1 MIRVNLILFCLSIQ
15 SLFCVNK
22 IQEINTSFEEKKISI
37 ISIGEGSSLADA
49 FGHTGI
55 RVVSNGSDIVFNFGV
70 YDFSAPNFYSNFV
83 KGRPVYKLA
92 VQKYENFK
100 DGYIYQ
106 NRYLVEH
113 ELNINEESKMN
124 IIDLL
129 INNSRP
135 ENKYYT
141 YDYLRDNCSTRV
153 ADILIDD
160 TNNEFKDDKLE
171 SEAVFTYRELIH
183 KKIGEN
189 SWAAVGIDLC
199 LGAIID
205 KKISVRETFFI
216 PEKLMQYMDELM
228 IDYSKPI
235 TKNIIFSPD
244 SPSRYNEGFPKPF
257 LLNSIISFLIILLT
271 YFNFK
276 NNSWNRSIDFI
287 IYLFSGLVGVLIIYL
302 WFFSNHFASAQ
313 NFNFLWA
320 FPFNLAVVFALIR
333 KTPPMWTINFVKLN
347 IILLILLF
355 IHWTTGVQKYNITL
369 LPIFISLL
377 VRYSYLVIQINK
389 TRHENLQ

>member
-1 MIRVNLILFCLSIQ
+1 MIRVYLILFCLSIH
-15 SLFCVNK
+15 SLYCVNK
-22 IQEINTSFEEKKISI
+22 TEGTKISSEETKVSI

-55 RVVSNGSDIVFNFGV
+55 RVISNGNDIVFNFGV

-92 VQKYENFK
+92 VQKYEKFK

-113 ELNINEESKMN
+113 ELNISEESKMN

-129 INNSRP
+129 VNNSRP

-160 TNNEFKDDKLE
+160 TNNKFRDDKLE
-171 SEAVFTYRELIH
+171 SEALFTYRELIH
-183 KKIGEN
+183 EKISEN
-189 SWAAVGIDLC
+189 SWAALGIDLC

-216 PEKLMQYMDELM
+216 PEKLMKYMDGLM
-228 IDYSKPI
+228 KDYSKPI
-235 TKNIIFSPD
+235 TKNIIFLPD
-244 SPSRYNEGFPKPF
+244 SPSKYNEEFPKPF
-257 LLNSIISFLIILLT
+257 LVNSIISLFIILLT

-276 NNSWNRSIDFI
+276 NSSWNRSIDFI

-320 FPFNLAVVFALIR
+320 FPFNLAVVFALIK
-333 KTPPMWTINFVKLN
+333 KTPPLWTINFVKLN

-355 IHWTTGVQKYNITL
+355 IHWITGVQKYNITL

>member
-1 MIRVNLILFCLSIQ
+1 MIRVYLILFYLSIQ

-22 IQEINTSFEEKKISI
+22 TEETITSFEGTKISI

-55 RVVSNGSDIVFNFGV
+55 RVISNGNDIVFNFGV

-113 ELNINEESKMN
+113 ELNISEESKMN

-129 INNSRP
+129 VNNSRP

-141 YDYLRDNCSTRV
+141 YDYLRDNCSTRI

-160 TNNEFKDDKLE
+160 TNNKFKDDKLE
-171 SEAVFTYRELIH
+171 SEAIFTYRELIH
-183 KKIGEN
+183 EKISQN
-189 SWAAVGIDLC
+189 SWAALGIDLC

-216 PEKLMQYMDELM
+216 PEKLMQYMDVLM
-228 IDYSKPI
+228 IDYSKSI
-235 TKNIIFSPD
+235 TKKIIFSPD
-244 SPSRYNEGFPKPF
+244 SPLKYEEGLPKPF
-257 LLNSIISFLIILLT
+257 LLNSIISVLIILLT

-320 FPFNLAVVFALIR
+320 FPFNLAVVLGLIR
-333 KTPPMWTINFVKLN
+333 KNPPIWTINFVKLN

-355 IHWTTGVQKYNITL
+355 IHWSTGVQKYNITL

>member
-1 MIRVNLILFCLSIQ
+1 MIKVYLILFCLSIQ

-113 ELNINEESKMN
+113 ELNISEESKMN

-320 FPFNLAVVFALIR
+320 FPFNLVVVFALIR
-333 KTPPMWTINFVKLN
+333 KTPPLWTINFVKLN

>member
-1 MIRVNLILFCLSIQ
+1 MIRLYLILFYLSIN
-15 SLFCVNK
+15 SLYCVNK
-22 IQEINTSFEEKKISI
+22 TEGTKTSFEEAKVSI

-55 RVVSNGSDIVFNFGV
+55 RVISNGNDIVFNFGV

-113 ELNINEESKMN
+113 ELNMSEESKMN
-124 IIDLL
+124 IIDMLV
-129 INNSRP
+129 NNSRP

-153 ADILIDD
+153 ADILIDV
-160 TNNEFKDDKLE
+160 TNNKFRVDKLE
-171 SEAVFTYRELIH
+171 SEAIVTYRELIH
-183 KKIGEN
+183 EKISEN
-189 SWAAVGIDLC
+189 SWAALGIDLC

-216 PEKLMQYMDELM
+216 PEKLMKYMDELM

-244 SPSRYNEGFPKPF
+244 SPSKYNEGFPKPF
-257 LLNSIISFLIILLT
+257 LVNSIISLLLILLT

-287 IYLFSGLVGVLIIYL
+287 IYLFSGFVGVLIIYL

-313 NFNFLWA
+313 NFNFC
-320 FPFNLAVVFALIR
+320 
-333 KTPPMWTINFVKLN
+333 
-347 IILLILLF
+347 LLY
-355 IHWTTGVQKYNITL
+355 TS
-369 LPIFISLL
+369 PSP
-377 VRYSYLVIQINK
+377 RD
-389 TRHENLQ
+389 

>member
-1 MIRVNLILFCLSIQ
+1 MIKVYLILFCLSIQ

-113 ELNINEESKMN
+113 ELNISEESKMN

-333 KTPPMWTINFVKLN
+333 KTPPLWTINFVKLN

>member
-1 MIRVNLILFCLSIQ
+1 MIRVYLILFCLSIH
-15 SLFCVNK
+15 SLYCVNK
-22 IQEINTSFEEKKISI
+22 TEGTKTSSEETKVSI

-55 RVVSNGSDIVFNFGV
+55 RVISNGNDIVFNFGV

-92 VQKYENFK
+92 VQKYEKFK

-113 ELNINEESKMN
+113 ELNISEESKMN

-129 INNSRP
+129 VNNSRP

-160 TNNEFKDDKLE
+160 TNNKFRDDKSE
-171 SEAVFTYRELIH
+171 SEALFTYRELIH
-183 KKIGEN
+183 EKISEN
-189 SWAAVGIDLC
+189 SWAALGIDLC

-216 PEKLMQYMDELM
+216 PEKLMKYMDGLM
-228 IDYSKPI
+228 INYSKPI
-235 TKNIIFSPD
+235 TKNIIFLPD
-244 SPSRYNEGFPKPF
+244 SPSKYNEEFPKPF
-257 LLNSIISFLIILLT
+257 LVNSIISLFIILLT

-276 NNSWNRSIDFI
+276 NSSWNRSIDFI
-287 IYLFSGLVGVLIIYL
+287 IYLFSGLLGVLIIYL

-320 FPFNLAVVFALIR
+320 FPFNLAVVFALI
-333 KTPPMWTINFVKLN
+333 KKNPPLWTINFVKLN

-355 IHWTTGVQKYNITL
+355 IHWITGVQKYNITL

>member
-1 MIRVNLILFCLSIQ
+1 MIRLYLILFCLSIH
-15 SLFCVNK
+15 SLYCINK
-22 IQEINTSFEEKKISI
+22 TEGTKTSFEEAKVSI

-55 RVVSNGSDIVFNFGV
+55 RVISNGNDIVFNFGV

-92 VQKYENFK
+92 VQNYENFK

-113 ELNINEESKMN
+113 ELNMSEESKMN

-160 TNNEFKDDKLE
+160 TNNKFRVDKLE
-171 SEAVFTYRELIH
+171 SEAIITYRELIH
-183 KKIGEN
+183 EKISEN
-189 SWAAVGIDLC
+189 SWAALGIDLC

-216 PEKLMQYMDELM
+216 PEKLMKYMDELM
-228 IDYSKPI
+228 MDYSKPI

-244 SPSRYNEGFPKPF
+244 LPSKYNEEFPKPF
-257 LLNSIISFLIILLT
+257 LVNLIISLLIILLT

-287 IYLFSGLVGVLIIYL
+287 IYLFSGLIGVLIIYL

-333 KTPPMWTINFVKLN
+333 KTPPLWTISFVKLN

-389 TRHENLQ
+389 TRYENLQ

>member
-320 FPFNLAVVFALIR
+320 FPFNLAMVFALIR
-333 KTPPMWTINFVKLN
+333 KTPPLWTINFVKLN

>member
-1 MIRVNLILFCLSIQ
+1 MIRVYLILFCLSIH
-15 SLFCVNK
+15 SLYCVNK
-22 IQEINTSFEEKKISI
+22 TEGTKTSSEETKVSI

-55 RVVSNGSDIVFNFGV
+55 RVISNGNDIVFNFGV

-92 VQKYENFK
+92 VQKYEKFK

-113 ELNINEESKMN
+113 ELNISEESKMN

-129 INNSRP
+129 VNNSRP

-160 TNNEFKDDKLE
+160 INNKFRDDKLE
-171 SEAVFTYRELIH
+171 SEALFTYRELIH
-183 KKIGEN
+183 EKISEN
-189 SWAAVGIDLC
+189 SWAALGIDLC

-216 PEKLMQYMDELM
+216 PEKLMKYMDGLM

-235 TKNIIFSPD
+235 TKNIIFLPD
-244 SPSRYNEGFPKPF
+244 SPSKYNEEFPKPF
-257 LLNSIISFLIILLT
+257 LVNSIISLFIILLT

-276 NNSWNRSIDFI
+276 NSSWNRSIDFI

-320 FPFNLAVVFALIR
+320 FPLI
-333 KTPPMWTINFVKLN
+333 WQWFL
-347 IILLILLF
+347 
-355 IHWTTGVQKYNITL
+355 H
-369 LPIFISLL
+369 
-377 VRYSYLVIQINK
+377 
-389 TRHENLQ
+389 

>member
-1 MIRVNLILFCLSIQ
+1 MIRLYLILFCLSIN
-15 SLFCVNK
+15 SLYCVNK
-22 IQEINTSFEEKKISI
+22 TEETKTSFEEAKVSI

-49 FGHTGI
+49 FGHTGV
-55 RVVSNGSDIVFNFGV
+55 RVISNGNDIVFNFGV

-100 DGYIYQ
+100 EGYIYQ

-113 ELNINEESKMN
+113 ELNISEESKIN

-129 INNSRP
+129 VNNSRP

-160 TNNEFKDDKLE
+160 TNNKFRVDKLE
-171 SEAVFTYRELIH
+171 SKAIITYRELIH
-183 KKIGEN
+183 EKISEN
-189 SWAAVGIDLC
+189 SWAALGIDLC

-216 PEKLMQYMDELM
+216 PEKLMKYMDELM

-244 SPSRYNEGFPKPF
+244 SPSKYNEEFPKP
-257 LLNSIISFLIILLT
+257 LLVNLIISLLIILLT
-271 YFNFK
+271 YFNFR

-287 IYLFSGLVGVLIIYL
+287 IYLFSGFVGVLIIYL

-389 TRHENLQ
+389 TRYENLQ

>member
-1 MIRVNLILFCLSIQ
+1 MIRVYLILFCLSIH
-15 SLFCVNK
+15 SLYCVNK
-22 IQEINTSFEEKKISI
+22 TEGTKTSSEETKVSI

-55 RVVSNGSDIVFNFGV
+55 RVISNGNDIVFNFGV

-92 VQKYENFK
+92 VQKYEKFK

-113 ELNINEESKMN
+113 ELNISEESKMN

-129 INNSRP
+129 VNNSRP

-160 TNNEFKDDKLE
+160 INNKFRDDKLE
-171 SEAVFTYRELIH
+171 SEALFTYRELIH
-183 KKIGEN
+183 EKISEN
-189 SWAAVGIDLC
+189 SWAALGIDLC

-216 PEKLMQYMDELM
+216 PEKLMKYMDGLI

-235 TKNIIFSPD
+235 TKNIIFLPD
-244 SPSRYNEGFPKPF
+244 SPSKYNEEFPKPF
-257 LLNSIISFLIILLT
+257 LVNSIISLFIILLT

-276 NNSWNRSIDFI
+276 NSSWNRSIDFI
-287 IYLFSGLVGVLIIYL
+287 IYLFSGLIGVLIIYL

-320 FPFNLAVVFALIR
+320 FPFNLAVVFALI
-333 KTPPMWTINFVKLN
+333 KKNPPLWTINFVKLN

-355 IHWTTGVQKYNITL
+355 IHWITGVQKYNITL

>member
-113 ELNINEESKMN
+113 ELNISEESKMN

-320 FPFNLAVVFALIR
+320 FPFNLVVVFALIR
-333 KTPPMWTINFVKLN
+333 KTPPLWTINFVKLN

>member
-333 KTPPMWTINFVKLN
+333 KTPPLWTINFVKLN

>member
-1 MIRVNLILFCLSIQ
+1 MIKVYLILFCLSIQ

-106 NRYLVEH
+106 NRYLIEH
-113 ELNINEESKMN
+113 ELNISEESKMN

-257 LLNSIISFLIILLT
+257 LLNSIISVLIILLT
-271 YFNFK
+271 YFNIK

-320 FPFNLAVVFALIR
+320 FPFNLVVVFALIR
-333 KTPPMWTINFVKLN
+333 KTPPLWTINFVKLN

>member
-1 MIRVNLILFCLSIQ
+1 MIRLYLILFCLSIN
-15 SLFCVNK
+15 SLYCVNK
-22 IQEINTSFEEKKISI
+22 TEGTKTSFEEAKVSI

-49 FGHTGI
+49 FGHTGV
-55 RVVSNGSDIVFNFGV
+55 RVISNGNDIVFNFGV

-100 DGYIYQ
+100 EGYIYQ

-113 ELNINEESKMN
+113 ELNISEESKIN

-129 INNSRP
+129 VNNSRP

-160 TNNEFKDDKLE
+160 TNNKFRVDKLE
-171 SEAVFTYRELIH
+171 SKAIITYRELIH
-183 KKIGEN
+183 EKISEN
-189 SWAAVGIDLC
+189 SWAALGIDLC

-216 PEKLMQYMDELM
+216 PEKLMKYMDELM

-235 TKNIIFSPD
+235 TKNIVFLPD
-244 SPSRYNEGFPKPF
+244 SPSKYNEEFPKP
-257 LLNSIISFLIILLT
+257 LLVNLIISLLIILLT
-271 YFNFK
+271 YFNFR

-287 IYLFSGLVGVLIIYL
+287 IYLFSGFVGVLIIYL

-389 TRHENLQ
+389 TRYENLQ

>member
-1 MIRVNLILFCLSIQ
+1 MIRVYLILFYLSIQ

-22 IQEINTSFEEKKISI
+22 TEETITSFEGTKISI

-55 RVVSNGSDIVFNFGV
+55 RVISNGNDIVFNFGV

-113 ELNINEESKMN
+113 ELNTSEESKMN

-129 INNSRP
+129 VNNSRP

-160 TNNEFKDDKLE
+160 TNNKFKDDKLE

-183 KKIGEN
+183 EKISQN
-189 SWAAVGIDLC
+189 SWAALGIDLC

-216 PEKLMQYMDELM
+216 PEKLMQYMDVLM
-228 IDYSKPI
+228 IDYSKSI
-235 TKNIIFSPD
+235 TKKIIFSPD
-244 SPSRYNEGFPKPF
+244 SPLKYDEGLPKPF
-257 LLNSIISFLIILLT
+257 LLNSIISVLIILLT

-320 FPFNLAVVFALIR
+320 FPFNLAVVLGLIR
-333 KTPPMWTINFVKLN
+333 KNPPIWTINFVKLN
-347 IILLILLF
+347 IILLVLLF
-355 IHWTTGVQKYNITL
+355 IHWATGVQKYNITL
-369 LPIFISLL
+369 LPIFIALL
-377 VRYSYLVIQINK
+377 VRYSYLIIHINK
-389 TRHENLQ
+389 TKDEYLH

>member
-1 MIRVNLILFCLSIQ
+1 MIRLYLILFCLSIN
-15 SLFCVNK
+15 SLYCVNK
-22 IQEINTSFEEKKISI
+22 TEETKTSFEEAKVSI

-49 FGHTGI
+49 FGHTGV
-55 RVVSNGSDIVFNFGV
+55 RVISNGNDIVFNFGV

-100 DGYIYQ
+100 EGYIYQ

-113 ELNINEESKMN
+113 ELNISEESKIN

-129 INNSRP
+129 VNNSRP

-160 TNNEFKDDKLE
+160 TNNKFRVDKLE
-171 SEAVFTYRELIH
+171 SKAIITYRELIH
-183 KKIGEN
+183 EKISEN
-189 SWAAVGIDLC
+189 SWAALGIDLC

-216 PEKLMQYMDELM
+216 PEKLMKYMDELM

-235 TKNIIFSPD
+235 TKNIVFLPD
-244 SPSRYNEGFPKPF
+244 SPSKYNEEFPKP
-257 LLNSIISFLIILLT
+257 LLVNLIISLLIILLT
-271 YFNFK
+271 YFNFR

-287 IYLFSGLVGVLIIYL
+287 IYLFSGFVGVLIIYL

-389 TRHENLQ
+389 TRYENLQ

>member
-1 MIRVNLILFCLSIQ
+1 MIRVYLILFCLSIH
-15 SLFCVNK
+15 SLYCVNK
-22 IQEINTSFEEKKISI
+22 TEGTKTSSEETKVSI

-55 RVVSNGSDIVFNFGV
+55 RVISNGNDIVFNFGV

-92 VQKYENFK
+92 VQKYEKFK

-113 ELNINEESKMN
+113 ELNISEESKMN

-129 INNSRP
+129 VNNSRP

-160 TNNEFKDDKLE
+160 TNNKFRDDKLE
-171 SEAVFTYRELIH
+171 SEALFTYRELIH
-183 KKIGEN
+183 EKISEN
-189 SWAAVGIDLC
+189 SWAALGIDLC

-216 PEKLMQYMDELM
+216 PEKLMKYMDGLI

-235 TKNIIFSPD
+235 TKNIIFLTD
-244 SPSRYNEGFPKPF
+244 SPSKYNEEFPKPF
-257 LLNSIISFLIILLT
+257 LVNSIISLFIILLT

-320 FPFNLAVVFALIR
+320 FPFNLAVVFALI
-333 KTPPMWTINFVKLN
+333 KKNPPLWTINFVKLN

-355 IHWTTGVQKYNITL
+355 IHWSTGVQKYNITL

-377 VRYSYLVIQINK
+377 VRYSYLVTQINK

>member
-1 MIRVNLILFCLSIQ
+1 MIRLYLILFCLSIH
-15 SLFCVNK
+15 SLYCINK
-22 IQEINTSFEEKKISI
+22 TEGTKTSFEEVKVSI

-55 RVVSNGSDIVFNFGV
+55 RVISNGNDIVFNFGV

-113 ELNINEESKMN
+113 ELNMSEESKMN

-129 INNSRP
+129 VNNSRP

-141 YDYLRDNCSTRV
+141 NDYLRDNCSTRV

-160 TNNEFKDDKLE
+160 TNNKFRVDKLE
-171 SEAVFTYRELIH
+171 SEAIITYRKLIH
-183 KKIGEN
+183 EKISEN
-189 SWAAVGIDLC
+189 SWAALGIDLC

-216 PEKLMQYMDELM
+216 PEKLMKYMDELM
-228 IDYSKPI
+228 IYYSKPI

-244 SPSRYNEGFPKPF
+244 LPSKYNEEFPKPF
-257 LLNSIISFLIILLT
+257 LVNLIISLLIILLT

-287 IYLFSGLVGVLIIYL
+287 IYLFSGLIGVLIIYL

-333 KTPPMWTINFVKLN
+333 KTPPLWTINFVKLN

-389 TRHENLQ
+389 TRYENLQ

>member
-1 MIRVNLILFCLSIQ
+1 MIRLYLILFWLSIH
-15 SLFCVNK
+15 SLYCINK
-22 IQEINTSFEEKKISI
+22 TEGTKTSFEETKLSI

-55 RVVSNGSDIVFNFGV
+55 RVISNGNDIVFNFGV
-70 YDFSAPNFYSNFV
+70 YDFSAPNFYTNFV

-92 VQKYENFK
+92 IQKYENFK

-113 ELNINEESKMN
+113 ELNISEESKMN

-129 INNSRP
+129 VNNSRP

-160 TNNEFKDDKLE
+160 TNNKFKDDKLE
-171 SEAVFTYRELIH
+171 SKAIFTYRELIH
-183 KKIGEN
+183 EKISEN
-189 SWAAVGIDLC
+189 SWAALGIDLC

-216 PEKLMQYMDELM
+216 PETLMKYLDELM

-244 SPSRYNEGFPKPF
+244 SPSKYNEGFPKPF
-257 LLNSIISFLIILLT
+257 LVNSIISLLIIVLT

-287 IYLFSGLVGVLIIYL
+287 IYLFSGLIGVLIIYL

-389 TRHENLQ
+389 TRYENLQ

>member
-1 MIRVNLILFCLSIQ
+1 MIKVYLILFCLSIQ

-320 FPFNLAVVFALIR
+320 FPFNLVVVFALIR
-333 KTPPMWTINFVKLN
+333 KTPPLWTINFVKLN

>member
-1 MIRVNLILFCLSIQ
+1 MIRVYLILFCLSIH
-15 SLFCVNK
+15 SLYCVNK
-22 IQEINTSFEEKKISI
+22 TEGTKTSSEETKVSI

-55 RVVSNGSDIVFNFGV
+55 RVISNGNDIVFNFGV

-92 VQKYENFK
+92 VQKYEKFK

-113 ELNINEESKMN
+113 ELNISEESKMN

-129 INNSRP
+129 VNNSRP

-160 TNNEFKDDKLE
+160 INNKFRDDKLE
-171 SEAVFTYRELIH
+171 SEALFTYRELIH
-183 KKIGEN
+183 EKISEN
-189 SWAAVGIDLC
+189 SWAALGIDLC

-216 PEKLMQYMDELM
+216 PEKLMKYMDGLM

-235 TKNIIFSPD
+235 TKNIIFLPD
-244 SPSRYNEGFPKPF
+244 SPSKYNEEFPKPF
-257 LLNSIISFLIILLT
+257 LVNSIISLFIILLT

-276 NNSWNRSIDFI
+276 NSSWNRSIDFI

-320 FPFNLAVVFALIR
+320 FPFNLAVVFALI
-333 KTPPMWTINFVKLN
+333 KKNPPLWTINFVKLN

-355 IHWTTGVQKYNITL
+355 IHWITGVQKYNITL

>member
-1 MIRVNLILFCLSIQ
+1 MIRVYLILFCLSIQ
-15 SLFCVNK
+15 SLYCVNK
-22 IQEINTSFEEKKISI
+22 TEGTKTSFKETKVSI

-55 RVVSNGSDIVFNFGV
+55 RVISNGNDIVFNFGV

-113 ELNINEESKMN
+113 ELNISEESKMN

-129 INNSRP
+129 VNNSKP

-160 TNNEFKDDKLE
+160 TNNKFRDDKLE
-171 SEAVFTYRELIH
+171 SEAIITYRELIH
-183 KKIGEN
+183 EKISEN
-189 SWAAVGIDLC
+189 SWAALGIDLC

-216 PEKLMQYMDELM
+216 PEKLMQYLDKLM
-228 IDYSKPI
+228 VDYSKPI
-235 TKNIIFSPD
+235 TKNIIFSPT
-244 SPSRYNEGFPKPF
+244 SPSKYNEEFPKP
-257 LLNSIISFLIILLT
+257 LLVNSIISLIIILLT

-287 IYLFSGLVGVLIIYL
+287 IYLFSGIIGVLIIYL

-320 FPFNLAVVFALIR
+320 FPFNLAVIFALIR
-333 KTPPMWTINFVKLN
+333 KTPPLWTINFVKLN

>member
-1 MIRVNLILFCLSIQ
+1 MIRVYLILFCLSIH
-15 SLFCVNK
+15 SLYCVNK
-22 IQEINTSFEEKKISI
+22 TEEIKTSFEETKVSI

-55 RVVSNGSDIVFNFGV
+55 RVISNGNDIVFNFGV

-92 VQKYENFK
+92 VQKYEKFK

-113 ELNINEESKMN
+113 ELNISEESKMN

-129 INNSRP
+129 VNNSRP

-141 YDYLRDNCSTRV
+141 YDYLSDNCSTRV

-160 TNNEFKDDKLE
+160 TNNKFRDDKLE
-171 SEAVFTYRELIH
+171 SEALFTYRELIH
-183 KKIGEN
+183 EKISEN
-189 SWAAVGIDLC
+189 SWAALGIDLC

-216 PEKLMQYMDELM
+216 PEKLMKYMDGLI

-235 TKNIIFSPD
+235 TKNIIFLTD
-244 SPSRYNEGFPKPF
+244 SPSKYNEEFPKPF
-257 LLNSIISFLIILLT
+257 LVNSIISLFIILLT

-287 IYLFSGLVGVLIIYL
+287 IYLFSGLLGVLIIYL

-320 FPFNLAVVFALIR
+320 FPFNLAVVFALIK
-333 KTPPMWTINFVKLN
+333 KTPPLWTINFVKLN

-355 IHWTTGVQKYNITL
+355 IHWITGVQKYNITL

-389 TRHENLQ
+389 TRHEDLQ

>member
-1 MIRVNLILFCLSIQ
+1 MIRVYLILFCLSIQ

-333 KTPPMWTINFVKLN
+333 KTPPLWTINFVKLN

>member
-1 MIRVNLILFCLSIQ
+1 
-15 SLFCVNK
+15 
-22 IQEINTSFEEKKISI
+22 
-37 ISIGEGSSLADA
+37 
-49 FGHTGI
+49 
-55 RVVSNGSDIVFNFGV
+55 
-70 YDFSAPNFYSNFV
+70 
-83 KGRPVYKLA
+83 
-92 VQKYENFK
+92 
-100 DGYIYQ
+100 
-106 NRYLVEH
+106 
-113 ELNINEESKMN
+113 MN

-129 INNSRP
+129 VNNSRP

-160 TNNEFKDDKLE
+160 INNKFRDDKLE
-171 SEAVFTYRELIH
+171 SEALFTYRELIH
-183 KKIGEN
+183 EKISEN
-189 SWAAVGIDLC
+189 SWAALGIDLC

-216 PEKLMQYMDELM
+216 PEKLMKYMDGLM

-235 TKNIIFSPD
+235 TKNIIFLPD
-244 SPSRYNEGFPKPF
+244 SPSKYNEEFPKPF
-257 LLNSIISFLIILLT
+257 LVNSIISLFIILLT

-276 NNSWNRSIDFI
+276 NSSWNRSIDFI

-320 FPFNLAVVFALIR
+320 FPFNLAVVFALI
-333 KTPPMWTINFVKLN
+333 KKNPPLWTINFVKLN

-355 IHWTTGVQKYNITL
+355 IHWITGVQKYNITL

>member
-1 MIRVNLILFCLSIQ
+1 MIRVYLILFYLSIQ

-22 IQEINTSFEEKKISI
+22 TEETITSFEETKISI

-55 RVVSNGSDIVFNFGV
+55 RVVSNGNDIVFNFGV

-113 ELNINEESKMN
+113 ELNISEESKMN

-129 INNSRP
+129 VNNSRP

-160 TNNEFKDDKLE
+160 TNNKFKDDKLE
-171 SEAVFTYRELIH
+171 SEAIFTYRELIH
-183 KKIGEN
+183 EKISQN
-189 SWAAVGIDLC
+189 SWAALGIDLC

-205 KKISVRETFFI
+205 KKISVRETFFM
-216 PEKLMQYMDELM
+216 PEKLMQYMDVLM

-235 TKNIIFSPD
+235 TKKIIFSPD
-244 SPSRYNEGFPKPF
+244 SPLKYDEGLPKPF
-257 LLNSIISFLIILLT
+257 LLNSIISVLIILLT

-355 IHWTTGVQKYNITL
+355 IHWSTGVQKYNITL

-389 TRHENLQ
+389 TRYENLQ

>member
-1 MIRVNLILFCLSIQ
+1 MIRVYLILFCLSIH
-15 SLFCVNK
+15 SLYCVNK
-22 IQEINTSFEEKKISI
+22 TEGTKTSSEETKVSI

-55 RVVSNGSDIVFNFGV
+55 RVISNGNDIVFNFGV

-92 VQKYENFK
+92 VQKYEKFK

-113 ELNINEESKMN
+113 ELNISEESKMN

-129 INNSRP
+129 VNNSRP

-160 TNNEFKDDKLE
+160 INNKFRDDKLE
-171 SEAVFTYRELIH
+171 SEALFTYRELIH
-183 KKIGEN
+183 EKISEN
-189 SWAAVGIDLC
+189 SWAALGIDLC

-216 PEKLMQYMDELM
+216 PEKLMKYMDGLI

-235 TKNIIFSPD
+235 TKNIIFLPD
-244 SPSRYNEGFPKPF
+244 SPSKYNEEFPKPF
-257 LLNSIISFLIILLT
+257 LVNSIISLFIILLT

-276 NNSWNRSIDFI
+276 NSSWNRSIDFI

-320 FPFNLAVVFALIR
+320 FPFNLAVVFALI
-333 KTPPMWTINFVKLN
+333 KKNPPLWTINFVKLN

-355 IHWTTGVQKYNITL
+355 IHWITGVQKYNITL

>member
-1 MIRVNLILFCLSIQ
+1 MIRLYLILFCLSIH
-15 SLFCVNK
+15 SLYCINK
-22 IQEINTSFEEKKISI
+22 TEGTKTSFEEAKVSI

-55 RVVSNGSDIVFNFGV
+55 RVISNGNDIVFNFGV

-92 VQKYENFK
+92 VQNYENFK

-113 ELNINEESKMN
+113 ELNMSEESKMN

-129 INNSRP
+129 VNNSRP

-160 TNNEFKDDKLE
+160 TNNKFRVDKLE
-171 SEAVFTYRELIH
+171 SEAIITYRELIH
-183 KKIGEN
+183 EKISEN
-189 SWAAVGIDLC
+189 SWAALGIDLC

-216 PEKLMQYMDELM
+216 PEKLMKYMDELM
-228 IDYSKPI
+228 MDYSKPI

-244 SPSRYNEGFPKPF
+244 LPSKYNEEFPKPF
-257 LLNSIISFLIILLT
+257 LVNLIISLLIILLT

-287 IYLFSGLVGVLIIYL
+287 IYLFSGLIGVLIIYL

-333 KTPPMWTINFVKLN
+333 KTPPLWTISFVKLN

-389 TRHENLQ
+389 TRYENLQ

>member
-1 MIRVNLILFCLSIQ
+1 MIKVYLILFCLSIQ

-55 RVVSNGSDIVFNFGV
+55 RVISNGSDIVFNFGV

-320 FPFNLAVVFALIR
+320 FPFNLVVVFALIR
-333 KTPPMWTINFVKLN
+333 KTPPLWTINFVKLN

>member
-1 MIRVNLILFCLSIQ
+1 MIRVYLILFCLSIH
-15 SLFCVNK
+15 SLYCVNK
-22 IQEINTSFEEKKISI
+22 TEGTKTSSEETKVSI

-55 RVVSNGSDIVFNFGV
+55 RVISNGNDIVFNFGV

-92 VQKYENFK
+92 VQKYEKFK

-113 ELNINEESKMN
+113 ELNISEESKMN

-129 INNSRP
+129 VNNSRP

-160 TNNEFKDDKLE
+160 INNKFRDDKLE
-171 SEAVFTYRELIH
+171 SEALFTYRELIH
-183 KKIGEN
+183 EKISEN
-189 SWAAVGIDLC
+189 SWAALGIDLC

-216 PEKLMQYMDELM
+216 PEKLMKYMDRLM

-235 TKNIIFSPD
+235 TKNIIFLPD
-244 SPSRYNEGFPKPF
+244 SPSKYNEEFPKPF
-257 LLNSIISFLIILLT
+257 LVNSIISLFIILLT

-276 NNSWNRSIDFI
+276 NSSWNRSIDFI

-320 FPFNLAVVFALIR
+320 FPFNLAVVFALI
-333 KTPPMWTINFVKLN
+333 KKNPPLWTINFVKLN

-355 IHWTTGVQKYNITL
+355 IHWITGVQKYNITL

>member
-1 MIRVNLILFCLSIQ
+1 MIRVYLILFCLSIH
-15 SLFCVNK
+15 SLYCVNK
-22 IQEINTSFEEKKISI
+22 TEGTKTSSEETKVSI

-55 RVVSNGSDIVFNFGV
+55 RVISNGNDIVFNFGV

-92 VQKYENFK
+92 VQKYEKFK

-113 ELNINEESKMN
+113 ELNISEESKMN

-129 INNSRP
+129 VNNSRP

-160 TNNEFKDDKLE
+160 TNNKFRDDKLE
-171 SEAVFTYRELIH
+171 SEALFTYRELIH
-183 KKIGEN
+183 EKISEN
-189 SWAAVGIDLC
+189 SWAALGIDLC

-216 PEKLMQYMDELM
+216 PEKLMKYMDGLM
-228 IDYSKPI
+228 KDYSKPI
-235 TKNIIFSPD
+235 TKNIIFLPD
-244 SPSRYNEGFPKPF
+244 SPSKYNEEFPKPF
-257 LLNSIISFLIILLT
+257 LVNSIISLFIILLT

-276 NNSWNRSIDFI
+276 NSSWNRSIDFI

-320 FPFNLAVVFALIR
+320 FPFNLAVVFALI
-333 KTPPMWTINFVKLN
+333 KKNPPLWTINFVKLN

-355 IHWTTGVQKYNITL
+355 IHWITGVQKYNITL

>member
-1 MIRVNLILFCLSIQ
+1 
-15 SLFCVNK
+15 
-22 IQEINTSFEEKKISI
+22 
-37 ISIGEGSSLADA
+37 
-49 FGHTGI
+49 
-55 RVVSNGSDIVFNFGV
+55 
-70 YDFSAPNFYSNFV
+70 
-83 KGRPVYKLA
+83 
-92 VQKYENFK
+92 
-100 DGYIYQ
+100 
-106 NRYLVEH
+106 
-113 ELNINEESKMN
+113 MN

-129 INNSRP
+129 VNNSKP

-160 TNNEFKDDKLE
+160 TNNKFRDDKLK
-171 SEAVFTYRELIH
+171 SEAIITYRELIH
-183 KKIGEN
+183 EKISEN
-189 SWAAVGIDLC
+189 SWAALGIDLC

-216 PEKLMQYMDELM
+216 PEKLMKYMDELM

-244 SPSRYNEGFPKPF
+244 SPSKYNEEFPKPF
-257 LLNSIISFLIILLT
+257 LVNSIISLLIILLT

-287 IYLFSGLVGVLIIYL
+287 IYLFSGLIGVLIIYL

-320 FPFNLAVVFALIR
+320 FPFNLAVLFALIR

>member
-113 ELNINEESKMN
+113 ELNISEESKMN

-333 KTPPMWTINFVKLN
+333 KTPPLWTINFVKLN

>member
-1 MIRVNLILFCLSIQ
+1 MIRVYLILFCLSIH
-15 SLFCVNK
+15 SIYCVNK
-22 IQEINTSFEEKKISI
+22 TEEIKTSFEETKVSI

-55 RVVSNGSDIVFNFGV
+55 RVISNGNDIVFNFGV

-92 VQKYENFK
+92 VQKYEKFK

-113 ELNINEESKMN
+113 ELNISEESKMN

-129 INNSRP
+129 VNNSRP

-160 TNNEFKDDKLE
+160 TNNKFRDDKLE
-171 SEAVFTYRELIH
+171 SEALFTYRELIH
-183 KKIGEN
+183 EKISEN
-189 SWAAVGIDLC
+189 SWAALGIDLC

-216 PEKLMQYMDELM
+216 PEKLMKYMDGLI

-235 TKNIIFSPD
+235 TKNIIFLTD
-244 SPSRYNEGFPKPF
+244 SPSKYNEEFPKPF
-257 LLNSIISFLIILLT
+257 LVNSIISLFIILLT

-287 IYLFSGLVGVLIIYL
+287 IYLFSGLLGVLIIYL

-333 KTPPMWTINFVKLN
+333 KTPPLWTINFVKLN

-355 IHWTTGVQKYNITL
+355 IHWITGVQKYNITL

-389 TRHENLQ
+389 TRHEDLQ

>member
-1 MIRVNLILFCLSIQ
+1 MIRVYLILFCLSIH
-15 SLFCVNK
+15 SLYCVNK
-22 IQEINTSFEEKKISI
+22 TEGTKTSSEETKVSI

-55 RVVSNGSDIVFNFGV
+55 RVISNGNDIVFNFGV

-92 VQKYENFK
+92 VQKYEKFK

-113 ELNINEESKMN
+113 ELNISEESKMN

-129 INNSRP
+129 VNNSRP

-160 TNNEFKDDKLE
+160 TNNKFRDDKLE
-171 SEAVFTYRELIH
+171 SEALFTYRELIH
-183 KKIGEN
+183 EKISEN
-189 SWAAVGIDLC
+189 SWAALGIDLC

-216 PEKLMQYMDELM
+216 PEKLMKYMDGLI

-235 TKNIIFSPD
+235 TKNIIFLPD
-244 SPSRYNEGFPKPF
+244 SPSKYNEEFPKPF
-257 LLNSIISFLIILLT
+257 LVNSIISLFIILLT

-276 NNSWNRSIDFI
+276 NSSWNRSIDFI

-320 FPFNLAVVFALIR
+320 FPLNLAVVFALIK
-333 KTPPMWTINFVKLN
+333 KTPPLWTINFVKLN

-355 IHWTTGVQKYNITL
+355 IHWITGVQKYNITL